1 MSWKIFKENIL
12 NRANAPD
19 SIQDIDTVAKLYADE
34 YDMCMKRGG
43 DVINKVPISKGNTEI
58 MQQLF
63 KAALL
68 KGQTSNTPYDLVGE
82 MGKGVLA
89 YWQGA
94 QLNTFPIP
102 LIPAPGSTVNIGVTS
117 NLVTNAGV
125 WAPAIATTGVL
136 LAPPEI
142 PVDILLASIPDDNN
156 TVEGVTPVVILTSPE
171 ILNDAPLADIIILPG
186 IDYSGAFMDPQLEA
200 VKVIV
205 SQGQPLPTDD
215 TNSTPENETGEKGDV
230 NNIPIECIDSAV
242 RDKYGVINYELP
254 LTTNMKVR
262 TLTLDTRWAHKL
274 QDMNSG
280 NANYKKQGGEVKVE
294 EIVCNLKSLS
304 LNIIEPLLKEYP
316 GFLPINSAF
325 RASSSRGGT
334 SQHMVGEAIDVQ
346 WFVKGVGISTEKYM
360 EIANWMLKNLP
371 VDQLIYEHTETYG
384 NVWLHISHRKDGKQ
398 RGQAMTMKKNKDGEE
413 VYTLG
418 FKNYYPTKK
427 PK

>member
-12 NRANAPD
+12 RRANAPD

-43 DVINKVPISKGNTEI
+43 DTINKVAISKGNTEI

-68 KGQTSNTPYDLVGE
+68 KGQISNTPYDLVGE
-82 MGKGVLA
+82 MGKGVIA

-94 QLNTFPIP
+94 QLNPFPIP

-142 PVDILLASIPDDNN
+142 PVDILLASIPDNNN
-156 TVEGVTPVVILTSPE
+156 TVEGVSPVVILTSPA
-171 ILNDAPLADIIILPG
+171 ILNDAPSADVILPG

-215 TNSTPENETGEKGDV
+215 TNTTPKDETGEKG
-230 NNIPIECIDSAV
+230 NATNLSIECIDSAV

-254 LTTNMKVR
+254 LTENMKIR
-262 TLTLDTRWAHKL
+262 SLTLDTRWPHKL
-274 QDMNSG
+274 VDMNTA
-280 NANYKKQGGEVKVE
+280 NANYAKQGGNVKVE

-316 GFLPINSAF
+316 GFLPLNSAF

-334 SQHMVGEAIDVQ
+334 SQHMVGEAIDIQ
-346 WFVKGVGISTEKYM
+346 WLGKNVISTEKYM
-360 EIANWMLKNLP
+360 EIANWVLSNLP
-371 VDQLIYEHTETYG
+371 VDQLIYEHTDTYG

-398 RGQAMTMKKNKDGEE
+398 RGQALTMKKNKDGEE
-413 VYTLG
+413 VYSSG

>member
-1 MSWKIFKENIL
+1 MSWQIFKQNIL
-12 NRANAPD
+12 SRANAPD

-43 DVINKVPISKGNTEI
+43 DVINRVPISKGNTEI

-68 KGQTSNTPYDLVGE
+68 KGQTSTTPYDLVAE
-82 MGKGVLA
+82 MGKGVIA

-156 TVEGVTPVVILTSPE
+156 TVEGVTPVVLLTSPE
-171 ILNDAPLADIIILPG
+171 ILNDAPSANIIILPG
-186 IDYSGAFMDPQLEA
+186 IDYSGDFMDPQLEA
-200 VKVIV
+200 VKVIM

-215 TNSTPENETGEKGDV
+215 TDPPPKNETGQKGNAHTLTSD
-230 NNIPIECIDSAV
+230 CIDSAV
-242 RDKYGVINYELP
+242 RDKYGTINYELQ
-254 LTTNMKVR
+254 LTPNTKIR
-262 TLTLDTRWAHKL
+262 TLTLDSRWPFKL
-274 QDMNSG
+274 IDMNSG
-280 NANYKKQGGEVKVE
+280 NANYAKQGGEVKVE

-316 GFLPINSAF
+316 GFFPLNSAF
-325 RASSSRGGT
+325 RSSSTRGGT

-346 WFVKGVGISTEKYM
+346 WFIKGVGISTEKYM
-360 EIANWMLKNLP
+360 EIANWIIANLP
-371 VDQLIYEHTETYG
+371 VDQIIYEHTDSYG
-384 NVWLHISHRKDGKQ
+384 AVWLHISHRKDGKQ
-398 RGQAMTMKKNKDGEE
+398 RGEVLTMKKNKAGKE

-418 FKNYYPTKK
+418 FKNHYPTKK

>member
-12 NRANAPD
+12 RRANAPD

-43 DVINKVPISKGNTEI
+43 DTINKVAISKGNTEI

-94 QLNTFPIP
+94 QLNPFPIP

-142 PVDILLASIPDDNN
+142 PVDILLASIPDNNN

-171 ILNDAPLADIIILPG
+171 ILNDAVDPDIIILPG

-215 TNSTPENETGEKGDV
+215 TNTPPKNETGQKGNVD
-230 NNIPIECIDSAV
+230 NLSIECVDSAV

-254 LTTNMKVR
+254 LTANMKIR
-262 TLTLDTRWAHKL
+262 SLTLDTVWAHKL
-274 QDMNSG
+274 VDMTTG
-280 NANYKKQGGEVKVE
+280 AAAYKNQGGIVKVE

-304 LNIIEPLLKEYP
+304 LNIIEPLLKEHK
-316 GFLPINSAF
+316 GFLPINSGF
-325 RASSSRGGT
+325 RATTSAGGK
-334 SQHMVGEAIDVQ
+334 SQHMVGEAIDIQ
-346 WFVKGVGISTEKYM
+346 WPGISTEKYM
-360 EIANWMLKNLP
+360 EIANWVLKNLP
-371 VDQLIYEHTETYG
+371 VDQIIYEHTDAVSRTI
-384 NVWLHISHRKDGKQ
+384 WLHISHRKDGKQ
-398 RGQAMTMKKNKDGEE
+398 RGEALTMKDGKYEA
-413 VYTLG
+413 G